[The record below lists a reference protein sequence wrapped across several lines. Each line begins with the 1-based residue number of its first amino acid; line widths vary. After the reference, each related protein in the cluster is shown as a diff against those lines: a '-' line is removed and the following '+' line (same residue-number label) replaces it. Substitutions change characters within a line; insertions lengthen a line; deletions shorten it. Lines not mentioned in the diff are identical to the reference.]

1 MTAYHSIQLLDC
13 ANKAY
18 TAHNHYYA
26 MEYKKKRQYHS
37 VDPFNQAF
45 NHQLRFWETVIQRVL
60 AVHSI
65 TEENRILRYCTET
78 GYANYHEIDYIAKT
92 DGALT
97 FCEIKLKQCAKIQQT
112 PSGFEQLSTS
122 LDIAQLASLANHGVL
137 VTVNLASLF
146 ENACLI
152 PTDDLAE
159 LKDIELSLS
168 KTTADIDIFYIDIAQ
183 VIPFAKAHNIITQ
196 DNIDELVES
205 YHDYLNPM
213 RRLQTQSNLPLNNP
227 FQALRQHTMQ

>member
-1 MTAYHSIQLLDC
+1 MAGYHSIQLLNC
-13 ANKAY
+13 KNKAY

-26 MEYKKKRQYHS
+26 MEYKKKRQHHS
-37 VDPFNQAF
+37 VDPLSREFNQ
-45 NHQLRFWETVIQRVL
+45 QLRFWETVIQRVL
-60 AVHSI
+60 ALH
-65 TEENRILRYCTET
+65 TTAEEKRILRYCTET
-78 GYANYHEIDYIAKT
+78 GYANYREIDYIAKT

-146 ENACLI
+146 GNACLI
-152 PTDDLAE
+152 PADDLVE
-159 LKDIELSLS
+159 LKDIDLSLT
-168 KTTADIDIFYIDIAQ
+168 KTTAGIDILYIDIKQ
-183 VIPFAKAHNIITQ
+183 IIPFAKVHNIITQ
-196 DNIDELVES
+196 DHIDELVES